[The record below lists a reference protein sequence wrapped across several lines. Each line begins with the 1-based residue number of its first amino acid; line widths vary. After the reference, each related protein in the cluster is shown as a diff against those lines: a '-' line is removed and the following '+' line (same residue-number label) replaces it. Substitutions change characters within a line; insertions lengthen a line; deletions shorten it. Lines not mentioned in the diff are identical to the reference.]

1 MLTGFDHFPIGQEVV
16 SDFIQKNI
24 PVRQTPKTSHRIMKI
39 ISKLGFMPIL
49 LGLSLVATTAYAQR
63 GGNFDPSQFMDRMVD
78 RYQEGLEV
86 SDDEWSVLKPLVAKI
101 VEKQFT
107 GRGRGFGGFGGGR
120 GGRGGRGGD
129 GDRQADRG
137 QRGQRGQRGG
147 GGGGNSATEDLRNAI
162 EAGDAAKIKSELAS
176 YRAAQKKS
184 AAELSKARNELRQ
197 LLTVKQ
203 EANMVVMGLLD

>member
-1 MLTGFDHFPIGQEVV
+1 MLAGFDRFPIGHEVV

-24 PVRQTPKTSHRIMKI
+24 PVRKSPDTPHRTMKI

-63 GGNFDPSQFMDRMVD
+63 GGNFDPAQFMDRMVE

-86 SDDEWSVLKPLVAKI
+86 SDDEWSVLKPLVANI
-101 VEKQFT
+101 IEKQFA
-107 GRGRGFGGFGGGR
+107 GRGRGGGGFGGR

-129 GDRQADRG
+129 GNQQGDRG
-137 QRGQRGQRGG
+137 QRGQRGQRG

-162 EAGDAAKIKSELAS
+162 EAGDAGKIKSELAS

-184 AAELSKARNELRQ
+184 AAELSKARKELRQ